1 MTYQLTTGIIIPRVK
16 NIENEW
22 AKGVLSDVDNL
33 TEERVDEVIK
43 QFLNDFNEG
52 LLKTNGW
59 PFFTP
64 GYVISKATLNA
75 HTRIIAKKYPSL
87 CINAVCPGFM
97 KTDINVKTVVTG
109 GNKGIGFEI
118 CRQLASNGV
127 TVVLTARDENRGLQA
142 VQKLRHDN
150 IVFHQ
155 LDVADSSSI
164 SSLAD
169 FVTAQFGKL
178 DILVN
183 NAAIFGATFQHHDD
197 GNPKMNWLDSITD
210 TYELA
215 EECFKTNYYGAKRMI
230 ETFLPLLQLSDSPRI
245 VNVSAG
251 MGKLTHIKNEWAKGV
266 LGDAENLTEQRIE
279 QVLNKFLSDFEL
291 GSLEAESW
299 PTKAGAYTLSK
310 AALNAYTRIV
320 AAKNYP
326 NFCINCVCPGYVKT
340 DISMNTGFR
349 TPEEGA
355 RGPVKLAL
363 LPDGGPSGCFFDQ
376 LEVASF

>member
-64 GYVISKATLNA
+64 GYA
-75 HTRIIAKKYPSL
+75 
-87 CINAVCPGFM
+87 
-97 KTDINVKTVVTG
+97 VVTG